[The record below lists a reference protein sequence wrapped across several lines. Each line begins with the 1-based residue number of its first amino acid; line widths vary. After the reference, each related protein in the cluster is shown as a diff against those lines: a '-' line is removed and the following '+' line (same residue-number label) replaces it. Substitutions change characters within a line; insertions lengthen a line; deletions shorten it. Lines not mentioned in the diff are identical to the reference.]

1 MKMNSQRCR
10 RSHDGRGHSA
20 MCICDVDILGNSP
33 VVSTFTLA
41 SVMTESRSEFL
52 TVRGLRHHVRQWG
65 TPGAPKLFA
74 LHGWMDVSAS
84 FQFVAQTLAQRWHL
98 LAPDWRG
105 FGLTDWPVADGRCGS
120 YWFPDYLA
128 DLEALLDVYTAPG
141 EAINLIGH
149 SMGGNV
155 ACLYAGVRPTR
166 VRRLVNLE
174 GFGLPPS
181 QPTAAIRQLGR
192 WLDDLQNV
200 PTLRPYASLDEVAAR
215 LRRTNPR
222 LTQARA
228 AWLAQRWARQASD
241 GQWHLLAD
249 AAHKIAN
256 PYPYRLDEAMAVWR
270 NVSAPVLHVEATDS
284 EVLQHFVGAQGKA
297 AFRERFTAFPSL
309 TEAFV
314 ADAGHMLHHD
324 QPEAVAKLIDDF
336 CGT

>member
-1 MKMNSQRCR
+1 
-10 RSHDGRGHSA
+10 
-20 MCICDVDILGNSP
+20 
-33 VVSTFTLA
+33 
-41 SVMTESRSEFL
+41 MTESRSEFP

-84 FQFVAQTLAQRWHL
+84 FQFVAQTLAKRWHL

-128 DLEALLDVYTAPG
+128 DLDALLDVYTEPG

-155 ACLYAGVRPTR
+155 ACLYAGVRPSR

-192 WLDDLQNV
+192 WLDDLQHV
-200 PTLRPYASLDEVAAR
+200 QTLRPYASLDEVAAR
-215 LRRTNPR
+215 LRKTNPR

-228 AWLAQRWARQASD
+228 VWLAQRWARQASD

>member
-1 MKMNSQRCR
+1 
-10 RSHDGRGHSA
+10 
-20 MCICDVDILGNSP
+20 
-33 VVSTFTLA
+33 
-41 SVMTESRSEFL
+41 MTDSRSEFL

-84 FQFVAQTLAQRWHL
+84 FQFVAQTLAQRWHV

-105 FGLTDWPVADGRCGS
+105 FGLTDWPVAQGRCGS

-128 DLEALLDVYTAPG
+128 DLDALLDVYTEPG
-141 EAINLIGH
+141 EAVRLIGH

-155 ACLYAGVRPTR
+155 ACLYAGVRPSR

-181 QPTAAIRQLGR
+181 QPIAAIRQLGR
-192 WLDDLQNV
+192 WLDDLQHA
-200 PTLRPYASLDEVAAR
+200 PTLRPYATLDAVVAR
-215 LRRTNPR
+215 LRKTNPR
-222 LTQARA
+222 LTKVRA
-228 AWLAQRWARQASD
+228 DWLAQRWARQDAD

-256 PYPYRLDEAMAVWR
+256 PYPYRLDEAMAVWG

-284 EVLQHFVGAQGKA
+284 DVLRHFVGAQGTA
-297 AFRERFTAFPSL
+297 AFRERFEVFPNL

-314 ADAGHMLHHD
+314 DDAGHMLHHD
-324 QPEAVAKLIDDF
+324 QPDVVARLIDDF
-336 CGT
+336 CRE

>member
-1 MKMNSQRCR
+1 
-10 RSHDGRGHSA
+10 
-20 MCICDVDILGNSP
+20 
-33 VVSTFTLA
+33 
-41 SVMTESRSEFL
+41 MTESRSEFL

>member
-1 MKMNSQRCR
+1 
-10 RSHDGRGHSA
+10 
-20 MCICDVDILGNSP
+20 
-33 VVSTFTLA
+33 
-41 SVMTESRSEFL
+41 MTDSRSEFL

-65 TPGAPKLFA
+65 TPGAPKLFL

-84 FQFVAQTLAQRWHL
+84 FQFVAQSLAQRWHL

-105 FGLTDWPVADGRCGS
+105 YGLTDWPVADGRSGS

-128 DLEALLDVYTAPG
+128 DLEALLDVYTEPG

-155 ACLYAGVRPTR
+155 ACLYAGVRPAR

-181 QPTAAIRQLGR
+181 QPIAAIRQLGR
-192 WLDDLQNV
+192 WLDDLQSV
-200 PTLRPYASLDEVAAR
+200 PTLRPYATLDDVAAR
-215 LRRTNPR
+215 LRKTNPR
-222 LTQARA
+222 LTPERA
-228 AWLAQRWARQASD
+228 AWLAQRWARQERD

-256 PYPYRLDEAMAVWR
+256 PYPYRLDEAMAVWS

-284 EVLQHFVGAQGKA
+284 EVLQHFVGAQGKEV
-297 AFRERFTAFPSL
+297 FRERFEVFPNL
-309 TEAFV
+309 TEVFV
-314 ADAGHMLHHD
+314 TDAGHMLHHD
-324 QPEAVAKLIDDF
+324 QPEAVARLIDDF
-336 CGT
+336 CRA

>member
-1 MKMNSQRCR
+1 MT
-10 RSHDGRGHSA
+10 D
-20 MCICDVDILGNSP
+20 
-33 VVSTFTLA
+33 STD
-41 SVMTESRSEFL
+41 SRSEFL

-65 TPGAPKLFA
+65 TPGAPKLFL

-84 FQFVAQTLAQRWHL
+84 FQFVAEMLAQRWHL

-105 FGLTDWPVADGRCGS
+105 FGLTDWPVADGRSGS

-128 DLEALLDVYTAPG
+128 DLEALLDVYTEPG

-155 ACLYAGVRPTR
+155 ACLYAGVRPAR

-192 WLDDLQNV
+192 WLDDLQSV
-200 PTLRPYASLDEVAAR
+200 PTLRPYATLGDVAAR
-215 LRRTNPR
+215 LRKTNPR
-222 LTQARA
+222 LAPERA
-228 AWLAQRWARQASD
+228 AWLAQRWARQERD

-256 PYPYRLDEAMAVWR
+256 PYPYRLDEAMAVWG
-270 NVSAPVLHVEATDS
+270 NVSAPVLHVEANDS
-284 EVLQHFVGAQGKA
+284 EVLRHFVGAQGTD
-297 AFRERFTAFPSL
+297 AFRERFKVFPNL
-309 TEAFV
+309 TEALV

-324 QPEAVAKLIDDF
+324 QPEAVARLIDDF
-336 CGT
+336 CRD

>member
-1 MKMNSQRCR
+1 
-10 RSHDGRGHSA
+10 
-20 MCICDVDILGNSP
+20 
-33 VVSTFTLA
+33 
-41 SVMTESRSEFL
+41 MTESRSEFP

-84 FQFVAQTLAQRWHL
+84 FQFVAQTLAKRWHL

-128 DLEALLDVYTAPG
+128 DLDALLDVYTEPG

>member
-1 MKMNSQRCR
+1 
-10 RSHDGRGHSA
+10 
-20 MCICDVDILGNSP
+20 MCICDADILGNSP

>member
-1 MKMNSQRCR
+1 MT
-10 RSHDGRGHSA
+10 
-20 MCICDVDILGNSP
+20 DVSD
-33 VVSTFTLA
+33 
-41 SVMTESRSEFL
+41 MTDSRSEFL

-84 FQFVAQTLAQRWHL
+84 FQFVAQTLAQRWHV

-105 FGLTDWPVADGRCGS
+105 FGLTDWPVADGRAGS
-120 YWFPDYLA
+120 YWFPDYIA
-128 DLEALLDVYTAPG
+128 DLDALVDVYTEPD

-155 ACLYAGVRPTR
+155 ACLYAGVRPAR

-181 QPTAAIRQLGR
+181 PPAAAIRQLSR
-192 WLDDLQNV
+192 WLDDVQTP
-200 PTLRPYASLDEVAAR
+200 PTLRPYASLDDVAAR
-215 LRRTNPR
+215 LRKTNPR
-222 LTQARA
+222 LTPERA
-228 AWLAQRWARQASD
+228 AWLAPRWARQAND

-249 AAHKIAN
+249 AAHKMAN
-256 PYPYRLDEAMAVWR
+256 PYPYRLDEAMAVWG

-284 EVLQHFVGAQGKA
+284 DVLQHFSGAQGKEV
-297 AFRERFTAFPSL
+297 FRERFEVFPNL

-314 ADAGHMLHHD
+314 DDAGHMLHHD
-324 QPEAVAKLIDDF
+324 QPEVVARLIEDF
-336 CGT
+336 CRD

>member
-1 MKMNSQRCR
+1 
-10 RSHDGRGHSA
+10 
-20 MCICDVDILGNSP
+20 
-33 VVSTFTLA
+33 
-41 SVMTESRSEFL
+41 MTESRSEFP

-84 FQFVAQTLAQRWHL
+84 FQFVAQTLAKRWHL

-128 DLEALLDVYTAPG
+128 DLDALLDVYTEPG

-155 ACLYAGVRPTR
+155 ACLYAGVRPSR